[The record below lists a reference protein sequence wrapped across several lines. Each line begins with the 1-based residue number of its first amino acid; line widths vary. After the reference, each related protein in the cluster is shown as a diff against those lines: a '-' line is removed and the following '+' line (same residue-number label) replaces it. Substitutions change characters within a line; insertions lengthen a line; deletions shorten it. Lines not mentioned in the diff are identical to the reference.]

1 MRLFRLASVET
12 ALMGSGKA
20 AKMEGLRPSHRLLMG
35 CAGHQNQH
43 LIPLRDQ
50 MKDWGRSTN
59 FDDDDD
65 DDDD

>member
-1 MRLFRLASVET
+1 
-12 ALMGSGKA
+12 MGSGKA
-20 AKMEGLRPSHRLLMG
+20 AKMEGLRLSHRLLMG

-65 DDDD
+65 DDDDD